1 MKYTIIGLHDIFNFV
16 LECPVNFR
24 FIYVYVFITKILRN
38 AFFNLIFTPQFK
50 LNGVIHMQFTNTLR
64 ISLLLIL
71 SHYLGLQVISSSLL
85 ALATL
90 LDVLV
95 GMQLERPGLGSIP
108 AQSKH
113 ASKARAVAISFAE
126 KLFTAHKCFSDF
138 LKSQSTAVRSA
149 TYSVLRSFIK
159 NIPNAFDEANKK
171 TVAGIILGAFQE
183 KDPACHSS
191 MWDAILLF
199 SKRFPDSWTSLNVQ
213 KVILNRF
220 WHFLRN
226 GCFGSQQVSYP
237 ALVLFL
243 DCVPPKAVVGDKFF
257 LDFFQNLWAGS
268 RSHYSNADRLA
279 FFGAF
284 KECFLWALHNASRYE
299 LHSAVSSCLFVGPL
313 LLFRLL
319 AFVLFVLV

>member
-1 MKYTIIGLHDIFNFV
+1 MV
-16 LECPVNFR
+16 
-24 FIYVYVFITKILRN
+24 
-38 AFFNLIFTPQFK
+38 
-50 LNGVIHMQFTNTLR
+50 
-64 ISLLLIL
+64 
-71 SHYLGLQVISSSLL
+71 SSSLL

-95 GMQLERPGLGSIP
+95 GMLYERPGSGSNA
-108 AQSKH
+108 AQHKH
-113 ASKARAVAISFAE
+113 ASKARAAAISFAE
-126 KLFTAHKCFSDF
+126 KLFTTHKCFSDF

-159 NIPNAFDEANKK
+159 NIPNAFDEGSKK

-199 SKRFPDSWTSLNVQ
+199 SKRFADSWTYLNVQ
-213 KVILNRF
+213 KVVLNRL

-243 DCVPPKAVVGDKFF
+243 DYVPPKAIVGYKFF
-257 LDFFQNLWAGS
+257 LDFFQSLWAGR
-268 RSHYSNADRLA
+268 RSHSSNADMLA

-284 KECFLWALHNASRYE
+284 RECFLWGLHNASRCE
-299 LHSAVSSCLFVGPL
+299 LYSAICSCISVGPL
-313 LLFRLL
+313 LHFKLL
-319 AFVLFVLV
+319 VFILLLLV